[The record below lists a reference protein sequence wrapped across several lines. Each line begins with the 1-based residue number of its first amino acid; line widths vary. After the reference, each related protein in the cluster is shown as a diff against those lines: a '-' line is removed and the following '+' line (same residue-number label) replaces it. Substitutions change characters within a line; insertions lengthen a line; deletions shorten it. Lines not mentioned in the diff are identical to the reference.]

1 MNYNNLTIIL
11 TALSKV
17 RNNRLTG
24 QKLFLKFS
32 KVTQQEIALS
42 QNLMWARA
50 DGYSLRVARSAWWP
64 QNSH

>member
-32 KVTQQEIALS
+32 KVTQQGALS